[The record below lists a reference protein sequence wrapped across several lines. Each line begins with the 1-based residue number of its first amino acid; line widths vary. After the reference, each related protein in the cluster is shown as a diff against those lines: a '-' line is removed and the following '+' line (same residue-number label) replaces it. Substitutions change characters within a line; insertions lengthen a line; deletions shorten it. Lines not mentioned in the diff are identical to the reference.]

1 MLLMLGVVGMVV
13 FLLVTALACLA
24 GKLANKNF
32 QDVEQEKIIQEEDDD
47 LDNMENEGAIFIIDE
62 GAEFDGPGIPS
73 LAPGQKVVASD
84 KGVSKLPRCGESWW
98 RTVQGLKYFHLKI

>member
-13 FLLVTALACLA
+13 FLLVTALVCLA

-32 QDVEQEKIIQEEDDD
+32 QDVEQERIIQEEDD

-73 LAPGQKVVASD
+73 LAPGQKVVDSD
-84 KGVSKLPRCGESWW
+84 KGVSELPRCGVSLW
-98 RTVQGLKYFHLKI
+98 RTVQELKHFHLKI